1 MERRVSLLVTRASET
16 DWMTLLVLALLL
28 FQLERE
34 ILVRMTVSATN
45 IPGAAFPLFLRKPP
59 EDVTKRI
66 L

>member
-45 IPGAAFPLFLRKPP
+45 IPGAAFPLVFK
-59 EDVTKRI
+59 ETT
-66 L
+66 